1 MITVI
6 TYSKENGYRLL
17 EKTALSHRV
26 SDEKHDLIWIDFESA
41 SPEEATLL
49 SSYFDFHPLAIEDCI
64 AETPLP
70 KVDDFGDY
78 VFLVLHGSQLKT
90 ENQFITNEINFFL
103 GRNYLATYHE
113 TFSRSIQEARERCL
127 KNMPSVARGADFLLH
142 EILDRLV
149 DNYFPVLE
157 RFHEEM
163 EQIEQEVFSNPKKN
177 TLNKIVMLKKE
188 VTAIYR
194 TILPQQEILNRL
206 SRDSFSVISNK
217 ATVYYRDVYDH
228 LARISELADS
238 YRDQLGGTLEA
249 YLTVVSNRLNEVM
262 KVLTMFTATL
272 MPLTLITG
280 IYGMNFENMPEIKTR
295 FGYFVVLGVM
305 AVTTA
310 CIVFYFRKKK
320 WL

>member
-6 TYSKENGYRLL
+6 AYSKETGYHLL
-17 EKTALSHRV
+17 DKSALAPRIG
-26 SDEKHDLIWIDFESA
+26 DEKHDLIWIDFESA
-41 SPEEATLL
+41 SQDESTLL
-49 SSYFDFHPLAIEDCI
+49 STYFDFHPLAIEDCI

-78 VFLVLHGSQLKT
+78 IFLVLHGSRLKT
-90 ENQFITNEINFFL
+90 EDQFATNEVNFFL
-103 GRNYLATYHE
+103 GHNYVVTYHY
-113 TFSRSIQEARERCL
+113 TFSRSIKDARERCL
-127 KNMPSVARGADFLLH
+127 KNIPSVLRGADFLLH

-149 DNYFPVLE
+149 DNYFPVLA
-157 RFHEEM
+157 RFHDEM
-163 EQIEQEVFSNPKKN
+163 EQIDQEVFSSPKKN
-177 TLNKIVMLKKE
+177 TLNKIVALKKE
-188 VTAIYR
+188 VTVLYR

-206 SRDSFSVISNK
+206 SRDPFLVISSK

-228 LARISELADS
+228 LARIAELADS
-238 YRDQLGGTLEA
+238 YQDQLSGTLEA
-249 YLTVVSNRLNEVM
+249 YLAVVSNRLNEVM

-280 IYGMNFENMPEIKTR
+280 IYGMNFDNMPELRMR
-295 FGYFVVLGVM
+295 FGYFGVLGLM

-310 CIVFYFRKKK
+310 AVVFFFRKKK